1 MIDEHDATEGLGDA
15 EILALE
21 KKLREDFYRAEQA
34 AMRPGET
41 RPPAVQESPELLK
54 AFDRWSRVS
63 TAARRKGLG
72 DEVTGER

>member
-1 MIDEHDATEGLGDA
+1 MIDGHDATEGLGDA

-21 KKLREDFYRAEQA
+21 KKLREEFYRAEREA
-34 AMRPGET
+34 VRPGET

-63 TAARRKGLG
+63 TAARKRGLEG
-72 DEVTGER
+72 GSR